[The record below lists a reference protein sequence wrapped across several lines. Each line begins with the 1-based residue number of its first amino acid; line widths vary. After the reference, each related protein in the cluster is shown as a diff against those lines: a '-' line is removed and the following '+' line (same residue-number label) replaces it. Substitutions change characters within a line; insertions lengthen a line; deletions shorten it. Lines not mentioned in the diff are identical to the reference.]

1 MIIKKPPKKE
11 TTRSR
16 AQQINDLVDYIKE
29 PHRVNPEEKIEYA
42 GAKNFLSEKH
52 NSQKLEMISSAL
64 QSKHSK
70 MPVSH
75 WIMSWHEDEHP
86 TYDQIDQCVEIF
98 LEGMG
103 LEGHQVVYG
112 LHKDTKVQHLHIAVN
127 RMNEETGKVVEVNK
141 GFDREAAHKVIAKIE
156 AVQGWRPEKNSRYTM
171 LENGDIVRANRQREK
186 EFKPKSKASDFEH
199 ARGEKSA
206 QRIVHERGR
215 EILLSAKTWKELHG
229 ELAKV
234 ELKLEKKGSG
244 AIIWAGDTAIKA
256 SSVDRKFSMGNLV
269 KRLGNFEPGNYDI
282 IPQRI
287 VEPVSQV
294 NLEEWKE
301 YQETFTPNLRE
312 AEEARKEKA
321 AQRKIKKQG
330 NDILSSAKTW
340 QELHEKLAKVELKL
354 EKKGSGLI
362 IWAGNIAVKAS
373 SVDRKFS
380 MGNLTKRLGEFEAE
394 KSEDSPQKIAE
405 NVPQVALEKSEESEK
420 KQAASEKKKESENGR
435 KQRRKYK
442 PYPEIPRP
450 LSEQRMRRLSTC
462 HMAQNGKRT
471 SDILQADA
479 RTRGRTVNAL
489 RWKIHQPR
497 VKKPPRFVTWLKN
510 TGKEKKADLWRHR
523 SLFEEKKIVLEP
535 SISEAYSGTENE
547 IFEKYA
553 DAVQADRFRV
563 TCIKMLNNGEK
574 KGFIL
579 GKNEGVTQGFTKEET
594 LQRMGE
600 IVRIQARDENI
611 YFTPLSHDK
620 HHILIDDMNEESL
633 KKFWEDGYRPAI
645 ILRSS
650 PGNFQCVLTIK
661 KLGNEFDRDVGNRLA
676 ERLNREYGDKK
687 LSGCIH
693 PHRAPGFENRKP
705 KHRREDGQYPKVK
718 LLYAARRECVKTLK
732 LSEEIARE
740 IELAAK
746 AQRERRKKEEKERRS
761 MARPGSPIAAYHA
774 HLANIRRHLAVDDA
788 SRVDSMIALRMR
800 ATGHDQG
807 AIEEAIR
814 ACAREMRGT
823 EERRDWNRYAERTA
837 AYAFSVAGDHSLER
851 HRNYVAHWKRIEGIE
866 DNETEQTQAARQRMR
881 LR

>member
-1 MIIKKPPKKE
+1 M
-11 TTRSR
+11 
-16 AQQINDLVDYIKE
+16 
-29 PHRVNPEEKIEYA
+29 
-42 GAKNFLSEKH
+42 
-52 NSQKLEMISSAL
+52 
-64 QSKHSK
+64 
-70 MPVSH
+70 
-75 WIMSWHEDEHP
+75 
-86 TYDQIDQCVEIF
+86 
-98 LEGMG
+98 
-103 LEGHQVVYG
+103 
-112 LHKDTKVQHLHIAVN
+112 
-127 RMNEETGKVVEVNK
+127 
-141 GFDREAAHKVIAKIE
+141 
-156 AVQGWRPEKNSRYTM
+156 
-171 LENGDIVRANRQREK
+171 
-186 EFKPKSKASDFEH
+186 
-199 ARGEKSA
+199 
-206 QRIVHERGR
+206 
-215 EILLSAKTWKELHG
+215 
-229 ELAKV
+229 
-234 ELKLEKKGSG
+234 
-244 AIIWAGDTAIKA
+244 
-256 SSVDRKFSMGNLV
+256 
-269 KRLGNFEPGNYDI
+269 
-282 IPQRI
+282 
-287 VEPVSQV
+287 
-294 NLEEWKE
+294 
-301 YQETFTPNLRE
+301 
-312 AEEARKEKA
+312 
-321 AQRKIKKQG
+321 
-330 NDILSSAKTW
+330 
-340 QELHEKLAKVELKL
+340 
-354 EKKGSGLI
+354 
-362 IWAGNIAVKAS
+362 
-373 SVDRKFS
+373 
-380 MGNLTKRLGEFEAE
+380 
-394 KSEDSPQKIAE
+394 
-405 NVPQVALEKSEESEK
+405 
-420 KQAASEKKKESENGR
+420 
-435 KQRRKYK
+435 
-442 PYPEIPRP
+442 
-450 LSEQRMRRLSTC
+450 
-462 HMAQNGKRT
+462 
-471 SDILQADA
+471 
-479 RTRGRTVNAL
+479 
-489 RWKIHQPR
+489 
-497 VKKPPRFVTWLKN
+497 KKPPRFVTWLK
-510 TGKEKKADLWRHR
+510 TMGKEKKADLWRHR

-535 SISEAYSGTENE
+535 PITEAYSGTENE

-553 DAVQADRFRV
+553 AAVQADRFRV

-705 KHRREDGQYPKVK
+705 KHRREDGKYPKVK
-718 LLYAARRECVKTLK
+718 LLYAERRECAKTLK

-866 DNETEQTQAARQRMR
+866 DNETQQTQAARQRMR

>member
-244 AIIWAGDTAIKA
+244 AIIWAGDTAVKA
-256 SSVDRKFSMGNLV
+256 SSIDRKFSMGNLV

-312 AEEARKEKA
+312 
-321 AQRKIKKQG
+321 
-330 NDILSSAKTW
+330 
-340 QELHEKLAKVELKL
+340 
-354 EKKGSGLI
+354 
-362 IWAGNIAVKAS
+362 
-373 SVDRKFS
+373 
-380 MGNLTKRLGEFEAE
+380 EAE

-405 NVPQVALEKSEESEK
+405 NVPQVTLEKSEESEK

-535 SISEAYSGTENE
+535 PISEAYSGTENE

-718 LLYAARRECVKTLK
+718 LLYAERRECVKTLK

-837 AYAFSVAGDHSLER
+837 AYAFSVAGDHTLER

-866 DNETEQTQAARQRMR
+866 DNETQQTQAARQRMR